1 MDFAERKI
9 SNRAWVERILPAP
22 LLFSTISSLKTDKP
36 TIIDIFSYIFRRF
49 YQVNIAFLKKECEN
63 TFFLF
68 SDFCPRARA
77 PPRSFLQEK
86 TKKGETNMGNKYHVR
101 LQGGK
106 VVEVSE
112 EVYRA
117 IKQPQWREKKR
128 QIVRQKKEVS
138 LEALEE
144 KGNILYEDRNQ
155 ASIEETII
163 RNIVREQL
171 MKAFAK
177 LSNEERLIIY
187 GLYFDEKSER
197 EVARM
202 MGISQAAIHKRRN
215 RILEKLK
222 KFVR

>member
-1 MDFAERKI
+1 
-9 SNRAWVERILPAP
+9 
-22 LLFSTISSLKTDKP
+22 
-36 TIIDIFSYIFRRF
+36 
-49 YQVNIAFLKKECEN
+49 
-63 TFFLF
+63 
-68 SDFCPRARA
+68 
-77 PPRSFLQEK
+77 
-86 TKKGETNMGNKYHVR
+86 MGNKYHVR

-144 KGNILYEDRNQ
+144 KGNILYEDRDQ

-163 RNIVREQL
+163 RNIVCEQL

>member
-1 MDFAERKI
+1 
-9 SNRAWVERILPAP
+9 
-22 LLFSTISSLKTDKP
+22 
-36 TIIDIFSYIFRRF
+36 
-49 YQVNIAFLKKECEN
+49 
-63 TFFLF
+63 
-68 SDFCPRARA
+68 
-77 PPRSFLQEK
+77 
-86 TKKGETNMGNKYHVR
+86 MGNQYHIK

-144 KGNILYEDRNQ
+144 KGSAWYEDREQ

-163 RNIVREQL
+163 KNIAREQL
-171 MKAFAK
+171 IKAFAK
-177 LSNEERLIIY
+177 LSTQERLIICS
-187 GLYFDEKSER
+187 LYFYEKPER

-202 MGISQAAIHKRRN
+202 LGVSQAAIHKRRN

-222 KFVR
+222 NLFDRGYHFSPRFPLDSEGIFPSAH

>member
-1 MDFAERKI
+1 
-9 SNRAWVERILPAP
+9 
-22 LLFSTISSLKTDKP
+22 
-36 TIIDIFSYIFRRF
+36 
-49 YQVNIAFLKKECEN
+49 
-63 TFFLF
+63 
-68 SDFCPRARA
+68 
-77 PPRSFLQEK
+77 
-86 TKKGETNMGNKYHVR
+86 MGNKYHVR

-144 KGNILYEDRNQ
+144 KGNTLYEDREQ

-197 EVARM
+197 EIARM

>member
-1 MDFAERKI
+1 
-9 SNRAWVERILPAP
+9 
-22 LLFSTISSLKTDKP
+22 
-36 TIIDIFSYIFRRF
+36 
-49 YQVNIAFLKKECEN
+49 
-63 TFFLF
+63 
-68 SDFCPRARA
+68 
-77 PPRSFLQEK
+77 
-86 TKKGETNMGNKYHVR
+86 MGNKYHVR

>member
-1 MDFAERKI
+1 
-9 SNRAWVERILPAP
+9 
-22 LLFSTISSLKTDKP
+22 
-36 TIIDIFSYIFRRF
+36 
-49 YQVNIAFLKKECEN
+49 
-63 TFFLF
+63 
-68 SDFCPRARA
+68 
-77 PPRSFLQEK
+77 
-86 TKKGETNMGNKYHVR
+86 MGNKYHVR

-144 KGNILYEDRNQ
+144 KGNTLYEDREQ

-197 EVARM
+197 EIARM
-202 MGISQAAIHKRRN
+202 MGLSQAAIHKRRN

>member
-1 MDFAERKI
+1 
-9 SNRAWVERILPAP
+9 
-22 LLFSTISSLKTDKP
+22 
-36 TIIDIFSYIFRRF
+36 
-49 YQVNIAFLKKECEN
+49 
-63 TFFLF
+63 
-68 SDFCPRARA
+68 
-77 PPRSFLQEK
+77 
-86 TKKGETNMGNKYHVR
+86 MGNKYHVR

-215 RILEKLK
+215 CILEKLK

>member
-1 MDFAERKI
+1 
-9 SNRAWVERILPAP
+9 
-22 LLFSTISSLKTDKP
+22 
-36 TIIDIFSYIFRRF
+36 
-49 YQVNIAFLKKECEN
+49 
-63 TFFLF
+63 
-68 SDFCPRARA
+68 
-77 PPRSFLQEK
+77 
-86 TKKGETNMGNKYHVR
+86 MGNKYHVR

-144 KGNILYEDRNQ
+144 KGNILYEDRDQ

-197 EVARM
+197 EIARM

-222 KFVR
+222 KFLR

>member
-1 MDFAERKI
+1 
-9 SNRAWVERILPAP
+9 
-22 LLFSTISSLKTDKP
+22 
-36 TIIDIFSYIFRRF
+36 
-49 YQVNIAFLKKECEN
+49 
-63 TFFLF
+63 
-68 SDFCPRARA
+68 
-77 PPRSFLQEK
+77 
-86 TKKGETNMGNKYHVR
+86 MGNKYHVR
-101 LQGGK
+101 LQGGQ

-144 KGNILYEDRNQ
+144 KGNTLYEDREQ

-197 EVARM
+197 EIARM

>member
-1 MDFAERKI
+1 M
-9 SNRAWVERILPAP
+9 
-22 LLFSTISSLKTDKP
+22 
-36 TIIDIFSYIFRRF
+36 
-49 YQVNIAFLKKECEN
+49 
-63 TFFLF
+63 
-68 SDFCPRARA
+68 
-77 PPRSFLQEK
+77 
-86 TKKGETNMGNKYHVR
+86 
-101 LQGGK
+101 
-106 VVEVSE
+106 
-112 EVYRA
+112 
-117 IKQPQWREKKR
+117 
-128 QIVRQKKEVS
+128 
-138 LEALEE
+138 EALEE